1 MKRCTKRYMQRTIS
15 YIWQVNKGS
24 NWQNIY
30 SDGSAALEVN
40 EVNDNDIGSYRCFVS
55 SEFGEVTSNSAT
67 LSFGDLDGIDPV
79 DFKDFAI
86 LAASEPSL
94 PILSAQPSTH
104 IITNNAN
111 NSLCIFILK

>member
-1 MKRCTKRYMQRTIS
+1 MS

-30 SDGSAALEVN
+30 SDGSAVFEVN

-55 SEFGEVTSNSAT
+55 NEYGGVTSNSAA

-79 DFKDFAI
+79 NFKDFAT
-86 LAASEPSL
+86 LAANWGQGSPSL
-94 PILSAQPSTH
+94 GDINQDNAVDIWDLVLLSRDW
-104 IITNNAN
+104 
-111 NSLCIFILK
+111 LCDFGQD